1 MSGCNSQAA
10 DSANAGAESAVSA
23 AAATSV
29 LIENRVMSSNPPQPM
44 MFARP
49 AQPVETNHERC
60 QPVNTMRQRGA
71 NANDFVI
78 FSLTLHDY
86 LSSAID
92 CRKLLGTIRM
102 KLLMKIGFGLALFL
116 PLADAARADDFKLS
130 N

>member
-92 CRKLLGTIRM
+92 CRKR
-102 KLLMKIGFGLALFL
+102 FGDDSDEAFNENRFWYCVVSSALRCG
-116 PLADAARADDFKLS
+116 ARRRLQTL
-130 N
+130 